1 MIQTNY
7 LKNRTYSVLDEAPL
21 CSLPDSFLAKAH
33 VGNGSLAYTPKPN
46 KYNNLKSLTLKY

>member
-7 LKNRTYSVLDEAPL
+7 LKHRTYSVLDEAPP

-33 VGNGSLAYTPKPN
+33 VGNGSLAYTP
-46 KYNNLKSLTLKY
+46 NLIKIIT